1 MKTFVVTDQN
11 YEWLEI
17 PEASVLTARRYLSE
31 PEGGNT
37 AAVQVLNLC
46 RTSRYQGRGYYVSLL
61 AEARGQRPVAD
72 VKAIENLRSDAFQQT
87 LAAELQDL
95 VHETLHHND
104 SERFE
109 LNVYFGR
116 HPAYP
121 ALAEQLFARV
131 RAPLLRVMFARTE
144 GNWRLDALH
153 AVGLADIPHQD
164 RALLLDAVRAFI
176 SDRPVPKRHAVA
188 AARPRLAILWDP
200 KEPHK
205 PSNEEA
211 LQKLVQMAP
220 VVGLEAELI
229 ELDALDRL
237 DEFDAL
243 FNRASPESTASA
255 TSSCAGRKRW
265 ACPSSTIPSRSC
277 AARTRCT
284 CTS

>member
-1 MKTFVVTDQN
+1 MHRVCRGYPWMKTFVVTDQN

-31 PEGGNT
+31 PEGGNS

-72 VKAIENLRSDAFQQT
+72 VKANENLRSDAFQQT

-153 AVGLADIPHQD
+153 AVGPCRYSA
-164 RALLLDAVRAFI
+164 
-176 SDRPVPKRHAVA
+176 SRPRT
-188 AARPRLAILWDP
+188 AARCGP
-200 KEPHK
+200 
-205 PSNEEA
+205 
-211 LQKLVQMAP
+211 LVHFRQAGTQAARRRCGP
-220 VVGLEAELI
+220 A
-229 ELDALDRL
+229 
-237 DEFDAL
+237 
-243 FNRASPESTASA
+243 A
-255 TSSCAGRKRW
+255 TGHPLGSRTKRTSRPTRKR
-265 ACPSSTIPSRSC
+265 CSDS
-277 AARTRCT
+277 
-284 CTS
+284 